1 MESPFFPSLAQ
12 CGIFGGW
19 EIVLILAVV
28 LLLFMA
34 KRLPDLAEGLGKG
47 EDEFR
52 KSSRDALEE
61 IRHVTTDDQEAA
73 NGKDQ
78 MSALTGRRITV
89 WVAQG
94 FGIGRIS
101 FGPGTLGALVGM
113 LWLLVLLALGNF
125 WLYLAGIIAGI
136 AVSVWL
142 CGVAEKN
149 LNQADPPSVVLDEIV
164 AMPLCFATW
173 IAILWCK
180 NETMPHAEFF
190 FRFTTWPWT
199 LGVFAAF
206 RLFDVAKPWPVRQ
219 SQSLPG
225 GWGVTMDDLLAAA
238 YVNGLAAV
246 LAAFGYLPTA

>member
-28 LLLFMA
+28 LLLFVA

-47 EDEFR
+47 WDEFY
-52 KSSRDALEE
+52 KASREQWREFDS
-61 IRHVTTDDQEAA
+61 TTDDQQAA
-73 NGKDQ
+73 NDKDQ
-78 MSALTGRRITV
+78 MSASMGRRITV

-101 FGPGTLGALVGM
+101 FGPGTLGALIGM
-113 LWLLVLLALGNF
+113 LWFLVLLAPGNF
-125 WLYLAGIIAGI
+125 WLYLAGMIAGI

-142 CGVAEKN
+142 CGVAEKK
-149 LNQADPPSVVLDEIV
+149 LNQSDPPSVILDEIV

-173 IAILWCK
+173 IAMFWYK
-180 NETMPHAEFF
+180 NGTMPHTEFF
-190 FRFTTWPWT
+190 FSFATWPWT

-225 GWGVTMDDLLAAA
+225 GWGVTVDDVLAAA
-238 YVNGLAAV
+238 YVNGLTVV
-246 LAAFGYLPTA
+246 LAAFNYLPTA